1 MNINTLLQET
11 IKKALQELYNKEISD
26 ISQIELQPTRKEF
39 EGSHTFVTFG
49 LAKEL
54 QRKPAEI
61 AQELGQYLQNNPEKT
76 GNIVLKINA
85 VQGFLNIT
93 LKDSVWIMLFAEIL
107 KNNAQN
113 NAQNNTQNGNYGQF
127 PSKNAKMVVEY
138 CSPNTNKPI
147 HLGHLRNNFLGF
159 SVSRILEM
167 YGYEV
172 HKTQIINDRGIH
184 ICKSMLAYTKFGNIN
199 ADGISSYLFETPE
212 TTGIKGDH
220 LVGKYY
226 VRFDKELKKETK
238 PFLEKIYQNDL
249 EDCTDAEKIVV
260 TKSLEKYQIITKNLD
275 IEKQN
280 IVSDNMLDSLN
291 DEVKALF
298 ESWNVVEN
306 SAEKEISTKDL
317 LKHLEDLEEKKL
329 CPKDFVKQIKKI
341 SKLEKE
347 LDEINGNL
355 KLIAQNKTAIM
366 KEAQEMLRLWEQN
379 DPKTV
384 ELWQKMNTWVYA
396 GFDATYQ
403 NIGVSFDS
411 KYYESDTYILGKDM
425 VEEGLKKG
433 VFYQK
438 EDNSVWADLSA
449 EGLDHKIVLR
459 SDGTSVYITQDLGTA
474 DLRHKDHQM
483 QGMVYVVGNEQDHH
497 FKQLFAI
504 LKKLGK
510 DYAKNLY
517 HLSYGMVDLPSG
529 KMKSREGTVVDAD
542 DMVQQVINIAETRT
556 KELGKIEH
564 LEETEAQNLYKI
576 IGLGALKYFLLKVDP
591 KKRML
596 YNPEES
602 VDFQGDTAPAIQYAY
617 VRTASIKRS
626 ADLQM
631 QAQEQAQ
638 AGEKIFDINSFK
650 EYQELQPEELNLIK
664 KIIDFP
670 SIIEQAA
677 KEYAP
682 SVIAQYAYEMTKLFS
697 SFWTNVSILKAENE
711 AAKAFRIALSGV
723 VAEVIKKSMFLLGI
737 DVPEKM

>member
-1 MNINTLLQET
+1 MDINTLLQET
-11 IKKALQELYNKEISD
+11 IKKAISELYNKE

-39 EGSHTFVTFG
+39 EGSHTFVTFT

-54 QRKPAEI
+54 QKKPAEI
-61 AQELGQYLQNNPEKT
+61 AQELGEYLQNNPSKT
-76 GNIVLKINA
+76 GDIVLKFNA

-93 LKDSVWIMLFAEIL
+93 LKDSVWLMLFGEIL
-107 KNNAQN
+107 KNNTQN
-113 NAQNNTQNGNYGQF
+113 NHYGQF
-127 PSKNAKMVVEY
+127 PPKNAKMVVEY

-159 SVSRILEM
+159 SVARILEM

-199 ADGISSYLFETPE
+199 TDGITMDLFETPE
-212 TTGIKGDH
+212 SAGIKGDH

-226 VRFDKELKKETK
+226 VRFDKELKQETK
-238 PFLEKIYQNDL
+238 PFLEKFYQNDL

-260 TKSLEKYQIITKNLD
+260 AKALEKHQITIKNLD

-280 IVSDNMLDSLN
+280 IVSNNMLDSLN

-329 CPKDFVKQIKKI
+329 CPKDFIKQIRKI
-341 SKLEKE
+341 SRLENE
-347 LDEINGNL
+347 LYEINGNI
-355 KLIAQNKTAIM
+355 KFIAQNKTAIM

-411 KYYESDTYILGKDM
+411 KYYESNTYILGKDM

-483 QGMVYVVGNEQDHH
+483 QGMAYVVGNEQDHH

-504 LKKLGK
+504 LGKLGK

-542 DMVQQVINIAETRT
+542 DMVQEVINIAETRT
-556 KELGKIEH
+556 KELGKIEN
-564 LEETEAQNLYKI
+564 LEEKEAQNLYKI

-626 ADLQM
+626 ADLQ
-631 QAQEQAQ
+631 AQME
-638 AGEKIFDINSFK
+638 GKVFDINSFK

-664 KIIDFP
+664 KIVDFP

-682 SVIAQYAYEMTKLFS
+682 SIVAQYAYEMTKLFS

-711 AAKAFRIALSGV
+711 AAKAFRITLSGV
-723 VAEVIKKSMFLLGI
+723 VADVIKKSMFLLGI
-737 DVPEKM
+737 EVPEKM